1 EVERYLDFIYEP
13 IVDENN
19 RVTGIFVEGQDV
31 TEMHLAR
38 EAEKRQAHHLRLL
51 VDELNH
57 RVKNTLAIV
66 QGLAQQT
73 FRGDAATDAA
83 RDAFNGRLAVLASA
97 HDVLTREHWET
108 ADVADIIGQSLDAHG
123 ARSHRFVIGGP
134 PVRLLPQA
142 AVTLALV
149 MHELCTNAAKYGAL
163 SNDSGQVH
171 VQWRT
176 EEDPIPRMQLQW
188 QEIDGP
194 AVAPPAHRGFGSRM
208 ISRALS
214 AEPGGDVQLHFHE
227 QGVMC
232 EMTIGLPAFDAS
244 ALGERAHEGMT

>member
-1 EVERYLDFIYEP
+1 
-13 IVDENN
+13 
-19 RVTGIFVEGQDV
+19 
-31 TEMHLAR
+31 MH
-38 EAEKRQAHHLRLL
+38 LL

-73 FRGDAATDAA
+73 FRGESATDAA

-108 ADVADIIGQSLDAHG
+108 ADVGDIIRQSLDAHG
-123 ARSHRFVIGGP
+123 AWNSRFVIQDP
-134 PVRLLPQA
+134 PVRLQPQT
-142 AVTLALV
+142 AVTLAMV

-163 SNDSGQVH
+163 SNDLGQVH

-176 EEDPIPRMQLQW
+176 EEDPMPHMHLQW

-194 AVAPPAHRGFGSRM
+194 AVAPPDRRGFGSRM
-208 ISRALS
+208 ISRALA
-214 AEPGGDVQLHFHE
+214 AEPGGDVELYFHE
-227 QGVMC
+227 QGVVC
-232 EMTIGLPAFDAS
+232 KMTIALPGLNAS
-244 ALGERAHEGMT
+244 TKEGMA